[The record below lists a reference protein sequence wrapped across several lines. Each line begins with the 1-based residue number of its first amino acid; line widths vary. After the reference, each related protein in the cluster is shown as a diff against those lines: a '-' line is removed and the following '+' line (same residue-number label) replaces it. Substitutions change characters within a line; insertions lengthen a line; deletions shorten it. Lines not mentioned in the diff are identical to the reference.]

1 MVVVVSCAFLLS
13 CVGIVVYTVD
23 SVRRNALLLMLSS
36 HAGFRKENVDQ
47 LGKVISVLGTVGI
60 LLYIAKC
67 NVEPTQEID
76 KAIAKYTQ

>member
-1 MVVVVSCAFLLS
+1 
-13 CVGIVVYTVD
+13 
-23 SVRRNALLLMLSS
+23 MLSS

-47 LGKVISVLGTVGI
+47 LGKIISVLGTVGI

-67 NVEPTQEID
+67 NVEPTPEID